1 MRTKLANLYK
11 MLGIL
16 LSSISSFAQSC
27 PSSLRPHGT
36 AACRASLN
44 SPPGRWYRGNG
55 DEVWNVGLD
64 GLAEVGALHQGA
76 VTQPPPSQA
85 GPRKITRCHNKACDV
100 VSEV

>member
-27 PSSLRPHGT
+27 PSSLRPCGT
-36 AACRASLN
+36 AARRASLN

-55 DEVWNVGLD
+55 DEVWDVGLD
-64 GLAEVGALHQGA
+64 GLAEVGALTKELSHNLPLPRQGQGKSPD
-76 VTQPPPSQA
+76 VTIKP
-85 GPRKITRCHNKACDV
+85 V
-100 VSEV
+100 M